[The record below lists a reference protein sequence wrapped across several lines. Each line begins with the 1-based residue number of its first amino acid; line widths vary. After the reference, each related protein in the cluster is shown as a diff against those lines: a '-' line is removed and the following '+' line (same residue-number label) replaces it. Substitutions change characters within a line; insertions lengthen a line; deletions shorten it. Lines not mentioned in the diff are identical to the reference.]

1 LDRSRAESDE
11 HQDQRLLAGLRSKAT
26 HLACLPIVCRRG
38 TACVDELAL
47 DGRQVAWIIRSGGNT
62 LELRLMAARFARG
75 GPKQVDVAHSGAGAG
90 GDPNGGYLGRLLGGG
105 ALVAYNSWVVCF
117 PQEGNPPCPP
127 ADPATGVVQENLVR
141 VVAGRKKVV
150 KRGTGS
156 YRLLAVGG
164 GRMAVVT
171 EGTVTVLGAGGARVA
186 TIPAVEG
193 NPPRA
198 VALSAG
204 RLALERTF
212 ALELHNPATGTKLK
226 SLALG
231 PAAALPLAGTNSK
244 LALLRGPRHLVLV
257 RLRDGKLI
265 TLTPPPGVTSLID
278 AKLTGAGLFYA
289 YNTLGRSPRG
299 RIVFEPNTKLLGR
312 F

>member
-1 LDRSRAESDE
+1 LDS
-11 HQDQRLLAGLRSKAT
+11 
-26 HLACLPIVCRRG
+26 
-38 TACVDELAL
+38 
-47 DGRQVAWIIRSGGNT
+47 RQVAWIIRSGGNT
-62 LELRLMAARFARG
+62 LELRLMAATLARG

-127 ADPATGVVQENLVR
+127 VDPATGVVQESLVR

-150 KRGTGS
+150 KRVTGS
-156 YRLLAVGG
+156 YRLVAVGG
-164 GRMAVVT
+164 GRMAV
-171 EGTVTVLGAGGARVA
+171 ENAGAVTVFSADGARVA

-193 NPPRA
+193 NPPRR

-204 RLALERTF
+204 WLALERTF
-212 ALELHNPATGTKLK
+212 TLDLHHPATGAKRK

-231 PAAALPLAGTNSK
+231 PAAALQLAGVNSK
-244 LALLRGPRHLVLV
+244 LALLRRPRHLVLV
-257 RLRDGKLI
+257 RLSDGKLI
-265 TLTPPPGVTSLID
+265 TLISPAGVAGLVD

-289 YNTLGRSPRG
+289 YNKLGRSPTG
-299 RIVFEPNTKLLGR
+299 RIVFEPNAKLLGR